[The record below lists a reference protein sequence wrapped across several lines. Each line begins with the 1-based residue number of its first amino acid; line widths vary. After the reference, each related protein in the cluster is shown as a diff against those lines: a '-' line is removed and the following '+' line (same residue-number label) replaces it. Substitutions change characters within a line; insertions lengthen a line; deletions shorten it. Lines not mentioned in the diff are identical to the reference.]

1 MSSYVMEVVKTDR
14 NEEAFLSLSETARLL
29 NVSERTI
36 HRWIQDGRLPAYKPG
51 RAYRFRMSDI
61 EAFLEE
67 RRGAPLAE
75 REPTPYERRREP
87 KVVTGGAA
95 LRGAGRLRA
104 EGFVLIGEKV
114 LAKILER
121 TERGEISAE
130 EAIGEVHEQAE
141 IR

>member
-1 MSSYVMEVVKTDR
+1 MSSYVMEVVRTDR

-87 KVVTGGAA
+87 TVVTGGAA
-95 LRGAGRLRA
+95 LRGAGRLSA

-130 EAIGEVHEQAE
+130 EAIGEVHEEAGL
-141 IR
+141 R

>member
-1 MSSYVMEVVKTDR
+1 MSSYVMEVVRTDR

-67 RRGAPLAE
+67 RRGVPLAE

-87 KVVTGGAA
+87 EVHTSSANFKGT
-95 LRGAGRLRA
+95 GRLRA
-104 EGFVLIGEKV
+104 EGFVLIGKKA

>member
-1 MSSYVMEVVKTDR
+1 MSSYVMEVVRTDR

-67 RRGAPLAE
+67 
-75 REPTPYERRREP
+75 
-87 KVVTGGAA
+87 VVTGGAA
-95 LRGAGRLRA
+95 LRGAGHLRA

>member
-1 MSSYVMEVVKTDR
+1 MEVIETDR
-14 NEEAFLSLSETARLL
+14 NEDAFLSLSETARLL

-75 REPTPYERRREP
+75 REPTPYERGREP

-95 LRGAGRLRA
+95 LRGAGRLSA
-104 EGFVLIGEKV
+104 EEGFVLIGEKV

-121 TERGEISAE
+121 TQRGEISAE